1 MSDNWVKIY
10 EYYTKKDYSEIWLH
24 DMLKEKNIPFKNDIE
39 TEWEGRRIAKYSEK
53 VVVYVP
59 IEYKR
64 QAEKCIIEYENPNNM
79 KVNGIEELK
88 TKDDTEEEAKQYA
101 NKQKTMWKIYMGIVI
116 LMVAAMI
123 IAYIYTNMK

>member
-1 MSDNWVKIY
+1 MEDNWVKVY

-39 TEWEGRRIAKYSEK
+39 TEWKGHRIAKYNEK

-64 QAEKCIIEYENPNNM
+64 QAEKCIKQYENPNNM
-79 KVNGIEELK
+79 KVDEIEELK
-88 TKDDTEEEAKQYA
+88 TKDDTEEEAKKYA
-101 NKQKTMWKIYMGIVI
+101 NKQKNMLKVYMGIVVA
-116 LMVAAMI
+116 MVAAMI